1 MDTYESRKLIPMPFP
16 KPLPEMTDEELTT
29 LLARDMNYN
38 VLIPALIEANTR
50 KDRAIAELTKRV
62 AFLEDKAIKKAGRPK
77 TCFYLN
83 GIELT
88 DEDLMY
94 QIDNQYFL
102 TIGEIEKEVGANKNQ
117 LRNRYN
123 KTRKKQKLTKE
134 AAANGNN

>member
-1 MDTYESRKLIPMPFP
+1 MDTYENTKILPMPYP
-16 KPLPEMTDEELTT
+16 KPLEEMTDEELSKFLT
-29 LLARDMNYN
+29 MNFN
-38 VLIPALIEANTR
+38 HSMLIKALIEANTR